1 MLTPSKS
8 PMTLSLHP
16 EHLKR
21 YKQVLSLLI
30 KHGHGD
36 LVKEAPIVDDP
47 LEFAPPPPVPPGA
60 RELAKD
66 LEALGPTFIKLGQL
80 LSTRSDFVPPAYME
94 ALSTLQ
100 DSIKPFPYE
109 KVEAIV
115 SVEIGARISKAFQS
129 FDEKP
134 MAAASLGQVHYA
146 VLRSGQEVAVKVQ
159 RPDVREQVATDLAA
173 ISEIA
178 EFLDNHTK
186 TGRRFEF
193 AKIVNE
199 LRKSLLRELDYRLEA
214 QTMRLMR
221 DKLSEFDRLVIP
233 APIDDYSTGRVL
245 TMEYVDGCK
254 ITKLHPIARL
264 DVDGATLAEEVFRSY
279 LHQILVVGVFHADP
293 HPGNVFLTSDNRVA
307 LLDFGMIARVGPQM
321 QDHLLKLL
329 LAISDGQ
336 SDRAAAVA
344 QAMGTQKDGFDE
356 ATFRRD
362 IAEIVSQQQGATVQE
377 LEVGK
382 IVMHVTQVAGRTGL
396 SMPEELTMLGKTL
409 LNLDLVG
416 RTLDPSFDPN
426 ESIRRNAVKVMQ
438 AKTLKSLS
446 PANLMNSLLDAKELI
461 EKLPGRLNQFLEVV
475 AANKLKI
482 HLDTIDEKLVMTGLQ
497 KVANRITLG
506 LILASLIMGASM
518 LMRIETTWRILG
530 YPGFAMLLFLLACG
544 GGLTLA
550 WQIMRSDARPK

>member
-1 MLTPSKS
+1 MPDLKA
-8 PMTLSLHP
+8 MTLSLNP

-30 KHGHGD
+30 KYGHGD
-36 LVKEAPIVDDP
+36 LVKNAPIVDDP
-47 LEFAPPPPVPPGA
+47 LEFAPPPPIPPGA
-60 RELAKD
+60 KELAKD

-80 LSTRSDFVPPAYME
+80 LSTRSDFVPPSYME
-94 ALSTLQ
+94 ALSLLQ
-100 DSIKPFPYE
+100 DNVKPFPYE

-115 SVEIGARISKAFQS
+115 SVEIGARISKAFQT
-129 FDEKP
+129 FDETP

-173 ISEIA
+173 IAEIA
-178 EFLDNHTK
+178 EFLDKHTDV
-186 TGRRFEF
+186 GRRFEF
-193 AKIVNE
+193 TKIVSE

-221 DKLSEFDRLVIP
+221 EKLASFDKLLIP
-233 APIDDYSTGRVL
+233 APVEDYSTGRVL
-245 TMEYVDGCK
+245 TMEYIDGSK
-254 ITKLHPIARL
+254 ITKLHPIVRL
-264 DVDGATLAEEVFRSY
+264 DVDGAALAEEVFRSY

-293 HPGNVFLTSDNRVA
+293 HPGNVFLTADHRVA
-307 LLDFGMIARVGPQM
+307 LLDFGMVARVGPQM

-344 QAMGTQKDGFDE
+344 QSMGTEKDHFDE
-356 ATFRRD
+356 ATFRRE

-377 LEVGK
+377 MQVGK
-382 IVMHVTQVAGRTGL
+382 IVMNVTQVAARTGL

-416 RTLDPSFDPN
+416 RTLDPAFDPN
-426 ESIRRNAVKVMQ
+426 ESIRRNAAEVMR

-446 PANLMNSLLDAKELI
+446 PGNLLNSLLDAKELI

-475 AANKLKI
+475 ASNKLKI
-482 HLDTIDEKLVMTGLQ
+482 HLDTIDEKVVMTGLQ

-506 LILASLIMGASM
+506 LILAALIVGAS
-518 LMRIETTWRILG
+518 LVMRIETSFRIFG
-530 YPGFAMLLFLLACG
+530 YPGFAMILFLIACTG
-544 GGLTLA
+544 GITLA
-550 WQIMRSDARPK
+550 WQIMRSDMKTK

>member
-1 MLTPSKS
+1 
-8 PMTLSLHP
+8 MTLSLNP

-21 YKQVLSLLI
+21 YKQVLALMI
-30 KHGHGD
+30 KHGHGE
-36 LVKEAPIVDDP
+36 LVKSAPIVDDP

-66 LEALGPTFIKLGQL
+66 LEAMGPTFIKLGQL

-94 ALSTLQ
+94 ALSMLQ
-100 DSIKPFPYE
+100 DNIRPFPYE

-115 SVEIGARISKAFQS
+115 NVEIGARISKAFQS
-129 FDEKP
+129 FDPVP

-159 RPDVREQVATDLAA
+159 RPNVREQVATDLAA
-173 ISEIA
+173 IGEIA
-178 EFLDNHTK
+178 DFLDKHTEA
-186 TGRRFEF
+186 GRRFEF
-193 AKIVNE
+193 TKIVNE
-199 LRKSLLRELDYRLEA
+199 LRKALLRELDYRLEA

-221 DKLSEFDRLVIP
+221 EKLAGFERLVIP
-233 APIDDYSTGRVL
+233 APIDDYSSGRVL
-245 TMEYVDGCK
+245 TMEYVEGTK
-254 ITKLHPIARL
+254 ITKLHPIVRL
-264 DVDGATLAEEVFRSY
+264 EVDGSLLAEEVFRSY
-279 LHQILVVGVFHADP
+279 LHQILIVGVFHADP
-293 HPGNVFLTSDNRVA
+293 HPGNVFLTADNRKVA
-307 LLDFGMIARVGPQM
+307 LLDFGMVARVGPQM
-321 QDHLLKLL
+321 QDQLLKLL

-344 QAMGTQKDGFDE
+344 QSMGTEKDHFDE
-356 ATFRRD
+356 AAFRRE
-362 IAEIVSQQQGATVQE
+362 IAEIVSQQQGATVQN
-377 LEVGK
+377 LQVGK
-382 IVMHVTQVAGRTGL
+382 IVMNVTQVAARTGL

-416 RTLDPSFDPN
+416 RTLDPAFDPN
-426 ESIRRNAVKVMQ
+426 ESIRRNASELMQ

-446 PANLMNSLLDAKELI
+446 WANFLNSLMDAKELV

-475 AANKLKI
+475 ASNKLKI
-482 HLDTIDEKLVMTGLQ
+482 HLDTIDEKVVMTGLQ

-506 LILASLIMGASM
+506 LILASLIVGASM
-518 LMRIETTWRILG
+518 LMRIETSFRIFG

-550 WQIMRSDARPK
+550 WQIMRSDMKSR

>member
-1 MLTPSKS
+1 MS
-8 PMTLSLHP
+8 LSLNP

-21 YKQVLSLLI
+21 YKQVLGLMI
-30 KHGHGD
+30 KYGHGD
-36 LVKEAPIVDDP
+36 LVKKAPIVDDP

-66 LEALGPTFIKLGQL
+66 LEELGPTFIKLGQL

-94 ALSTLQ
+94 ALSMLQ
-100 DSIKPFPYE
+100 DHIQPFSYE

-115 SVEIGARISKAFQS
+115 NVEIGARISKAFQH
-129 FDEKP
+129 FDPVP

-178 EFLDNHTK
+178 DFLDRHTEM
-186 TGRRFEF
+186 GRRFEF
-193 AKIVNE
+193 TKIVNE
-199 LRKSLLRELDYRLEA
+199 LRKALLRELDYRQEA

-221 DKLSEFDRLVIP
+221 EKLAGFHRLVIP
-233 APIDDYSTGRVL
+233 APVDDYSSGRVL
-245 TMEYVDGCK
+245 TMEYVDGTK
-254 ITKLHPIARL
+254 VTKLHPVVRL
-264 DVDGATLAEEVFRSY
+264 EVDGGLLAEEVFRSY
-279 LHQILVVGVFHADP
+279 LHQILIMGVFHADP
-293 HPGNVFLTSDNRVA
+293 HPGNVFLTSDNQRVA
-307 LLDFGMIARVGPQM
+307 LLDFGMVARVGPEM

-329 LAISDGQ
+329 LAISEGQ

-344 QAMGTQKDGFDE
+344 QIMGTERDDFDE
-356 ATFRRD
+356 AAFRR
-362 IAEIVSQQQGATVQE
+362 EISELVSQQQGATVTE
-377 LEVGK
+377 LQVGK
-382 IVMHVTQVAGRTGL
+382 IVMNVTQIAARTGL
-396 SMPEELTMLGKTL
+396 SLPDELTMLGKTL

-426 ESIRRNAVKVMQ
+426 ESIRRNAAELMQ

-446 PANLMNSLLDAKELI
+446 PGNLLNSLLDAKELI

-475 AANKLKI
+475 AGNRLKI
-482 HLDTIDEKLVMTGLQ
+482 HLDTIDEKVVMTGLQ

-506 LILASLIMGASM
+506 LILASLIVGASM
-518 LMRIETTWRILG
+518 LMRIETSFRIFG

-544 GGLTLA
+544 GGLSLA
-550 WQIMRSDARPK
+550 WQIMRSDTRSK

>member
-1 MLTPSKS
+1 MS
-8 PMTLSLHP
+8 LSLNP

-21 YKQVLSLLI
+21 YKQVLGLMI
-30 KHGHGD
+30 KYGHGD
-36 LVKEAPIVDDP
+36 LVKKAPIVDDP

-66 LEALGPTFIKLGQL
+66 LEELGPTFIKLGQL
-80 LSTRSDFVPPAYME
+80 LSTRSDFVPLAYME
-94 ALSTLQ
+94 ALSMLQ
-100 DSIKPFPYE
+100 DHIQPFSYE

-115 SVEIGARISKAFQS
+115 NVEIGARISKAFQH
-129 FDEKP
+129 FDPVP

-178 EFLDNHTK
+178 DFLDRHTEM
-186 TGRRFEF
+186 GRRFEF
-193 AKIVNE
+193 TKIVNE
-199 LRKSLLRELDYRLEA
+199 LRKALLRELDYRQEA

-221 DKLSEFDRLVIP
+221 EKLAGFRRLVIP
-233 APIDDYSTGRVL
+233 APVDDYSSGRVL
-245 TMEYVDGCK
+245 TMEYVDGTK
-254 ITKLHPIARL
+254 VTKLHPVVRL
-264 DVDGATLAEEVFRSY
+264 EVDGGLLAEEVFRSY
-279 LHQILVVGVFHADP
+279 LHQILIMGVFHADP
-293 HPGNVFLTSDNRVA
+293 HPGNVFLTSDNQRVA
-307 LLDFGMIARVGPQM
+307 LLDFGMVARVGPEM

-329 LAISDGQ
+329 LAISEGQ

-344 QAMGTQKDGFDE
+344 QVMGTERDDFDE
-356 ATFRRD
+356 AAFRR
-362 IAEIVSQQQGATVQE
+362 EISELVSQQQGATVTE
-377 LEVGK
+377 LQVGK
-382 IVMHVTQVAGRTGL
+382 IVMNVTQIAARTGL
-396 SMPEELTMLGKTL
+396 SLPDELTMLGKTL

-426 ESIRRNAVKVMQ
+426 ESIRRNAAELMQ

-446 PANLMNSLLDAKELI
+446 PGNLLNSLLDAKELI

-475 AANKLKI
+475 AGNRLKI
-482 HLDTIDEKLVMTGLQ
+482 HLDTIDEKVVMTGLQ

-506 LILASLIMGASM
+506 LILASLIVGASM
-518 LMRIETTWRILG
+518 LMRIETSFRIFG

-544 GGLTLA
+544 GGLSLA
-550 WQIMRSDARPK
+550 WQIMRSDTRSK

>member
-1 MLTPSKS
+1 MS
-8 PMTLSLHP
+8 LSLNP

-21 YKQVLSLLI
+21 YKQVLGLMM
-30 KHGHGD
+30 KYGHGD
-36 LVKEAPIVDDP
+36 LVKKAPIVDDP
-47 LEFAPPPPVPPGA
+47 LEFAPPPPVPPDA
-60 RELAKD
+60 RELARD
-66 LEALGPTFIKLGQL
+66 LEAMGPTFIKLGQL

-94 ALSTLQ
+94 ALSMLQ
-100 DSIKPFPYE
+100 DHIQPFPFE

-115 SVEIGARISKAFQS
+115 NVEIGARLSKAFQH
-129 FDEKP
+129 FDPVP

-159 RPDVREQVATDLAA
+159 RPEIREQVAADLAA

-178 EFLDNHTK
+178 EFLDRHTEM
-186 TGRRFEF
+186 GRRFEF
-193 AKIVNE
+193 TKIVNE
-199 LRKSLLRELDYRLEA
+199 LRKALLRELDYRQEA

-221 DKLSEFDRLVIP
+221 EKLAGFRRLVIP
-233 APIDDYSTGRVL
+233 APVDDYSSGRVL
-245 TMEYVDGCK
+245 TMEYVDGTK
-254 ITKLHPIARL
+254 VTKLHPVVRL
-264 DVDGATLAEEVFRSY
+264 EVEGSVLAEEVFRSY
-279 LHQILVVGVFHADP
+279 LHQILILGVFHADP
-293 HPGNVFLTSDNRVA
+293 HPGNVFLTSDNKRVA
-307 LLDFGMIARVGPQM
+307 LLDFGMVARVGPEM

-344 QAMGTQKDGFDE
+344 QVMGKERDDFDE
-356 ATFRRD
+356 ASFRR
-362 IAEIVSQQQGATVQE
+362 EISELVSQQQGATVNE
-377 LEVGK
+377 LQVGK
-382 IVMHVTQVAGRTGL
+382 IVMNVTQTAARTGL
-396 SMPEELTMLGKTL
+396 SLPEELTMLGKTL

-426 ESIRRNAVKVMQ
+426 ESIRRNAGELMQ

-446 PANLMNSLLDAKELI
+446 PGNLLNSLMDAKELI

-475 AANKLKI
+475 AGNRLKI
-482 HLDTIDEKLVMTGLQ
+482 HLDTIDEKVVMTGLQ

-506 LILASLIMGASM
+506 LILASLIVGASM
-518 LMRIETTWRILG
+518 LMRVETSFRIFG

-550 WQIMRSDARPK
+550 WQIMRCDMRPK